1 LNGDELIDTFS
12 SFTLFA
18 DLSRPQLEALA
29 HIFEEEWF
37 AEGQRVVHQGFG
49 GVGFYVILHG
59 EAAVRIDGIERA
71 RLGRGE
77 FFGELS
83 ILLDEPPAADV
94 MAITPLRCGSL
105 PRSQLEDFLLAHP
118 TVSLRMLQVELRRLR
133 ASNQWR
139 A

>member
-59 EAAVRIDGIERA
+59 EAAVRIDGVERA

-94 MAITPLRCGSL
+94 MAITPL
-105 PRSQLEDFLLAHP
+105 EDFLLAHP